1 MKPTTTKNAANQKEN
16 KCSHT
21 NSTQKNEMGALE
33 KANLDP
39 LKVILQLFTWNVI
52 QGGRVNSAFDVRNSL
67 LGSKTAKIGLFK
79 VKPF

>member
-21 NSTQKNEMGALE
+21 NFTQKNEMGALE

-52 QGGRVNSAFDVRNSL
+52 Q
-67 LGSKTAKIGLFK
+67 
-79 VKPF
+79 